1 MRLVHGTAASE
12 QDTGRGRDRTQA
24 RVKHMPLY
32 FAYGSNLDVP
42 QMQQRCAEH
51 VRVVAPG
58 CLRGYALAFTA
69 YSSSWAGGV
78 ADVVLAPQ
86 QEVWGLVY
94 DLSIEALLHLDIY
107 EGYPHLYTRF
117 QGAIA
122 VPQGVLS
129 DVWIYA
135 VVNKQAFISPSEV
148 YLRVLQRAARCFDFP
163 EAYRAFLDSIAT
175 R

>member
-1 MRLVHGTAASE
+1 
-12 QDTGRGRDRTQA
+12 
-24 RVKHMPLY
+24 MPLY
-32 FAYGSNLDVP
+32 FAYGSNLDVS
-42 QMQQRCAEH
+42 QMQQRCAAP
-51 VRVVAPG
+51 VRLVAPG

-86 QEVWGLVY
+86 HEVWGLVY
-94 DLSIEALLHLDIY
+94 ELSLEALARLDVY

-117 QGAIA
+117 QSCVATA
-122 VPQGVLS
+122 QGVLRA
-129 DVWIYA
+129 VWIYT
-135 VVNKQAFISPSEV
+135 VVNKQAFMPPSAR
-148 YLRVLQRAARCFDFP
+148 YLDVLRHAARRFDFP